1 MIGAIG
7 IHANRIKSGEKMWL
21 SWCIKIK
28 SVTFLY
34 INPAKRNVFNLKN
47 EMCKNK
53 EKRNAQNSYTSN
65 KHKSSLFGLLLL

>member
-1 MIGAIG
+1 MNNIEFID
-7 IHANRIKSGEKMWL
+7 IFKELWDHSENE
-21 SWCIKIK
+21 
-28 SVTFLY
+28 VVV
-34 INPAKRNVFNLKN
+34 NPAKRNVFNLKN